1 MWFKILQIYAT
12 LHKISCH
19 PDFLGWI
26 NLGRL
31 RIPGVLQR
39 FGISYFVVAST
50 GMIFKASFEQKK
62 FVSIR
67 RVLSIEI
74 FWTYQSIHIYINN
87 YALSIIIF
95 QNDWRRHIVDL
106 LSVWQRWIVAATFVI
121 VHTAIVFGLP
131 VPGCR
136 TGTVFSNFVLV
147 DEPAVIYWL

>member
-1 MWFKILQIYAT
+1 MGVCIPFSIKSTLKKKTPLTVSLYNVTRRSIVLFLLGFIWNTSGNVESRSFYLHRQPHFYHFIEILQIYAT

-50 GMIFKASFEQKK
+50 GMIFKSSFEQKK

-67 RVLSIEI
+67 RLLSIDKL
-74 FWTYQSIHIYINN
+74 SIYI
-87 YALSIIIF
+87 
-95 QNDWRRHIVDL
+95 
-106 LSVWQRWIVAATFVI
+106 
-121 VHTAIVFGLP
+121 
-131 VPGCR
+131 
-136 TGTVFSNFVLV
+136 
-147 DEPAVIYWL
+147 